1 MDVEPPEHGRN
12 TWAELLTVQ
21 VHQAL
26 VEWSNGL
33 VLWLLN
39 ASNFG
44 TVYIISGSKFDAF
57 SRYGKDILGTG
68 KTDYPNVNTY
78 CWLCLKMGHT
88 PYIRSFVGDNDDEP
102 LI

>member
-78 CWLCLKMGHT
+78 CMAVPENGA
-88 PYIRSFVGDNDDEP
+88 YP
-102 LI
+102 LHWIICWG